1 MSKQSSIESHS
12 DTRVPLAY
20 VVVRST
26 YVCEL
31 SLEVTQFTNLP
42 DAYRAFI
49 AATLK
54 VSKINDGGEDLLSC
68 LSDEHKCENC
78 GDMEPCLPSCLAAKK
93 IVALKSGDNESW
105 KFFNF
110 GCGRGDDVVRV
121 RNGCLSLSS
130 AADDGVRGE
139 SRLIPIYSSD
149 QSSIDKARVKR
160 SRPEEMA
167 ERVQERIDDRD
178 SFNFCP
184 NCGKQF
190 KGGNNFCG
198 GCGVK
203 RGNLD
208 EKEKKVYDQDDAD
221 IEAEL
226 QQELAD
232 LKKEAKEYAKQM
244 RHADMTLTKTECDS
258 NEWVGRSSWF

>member
-1 MSKQSSIESHS
+1 MPS
-12 DTRVPLAY
+12 AY

-68 LSDEHKCENC
+68 LSDENKCENC

-93 IVALKSGDNESW
+93 IVALKSGDNEIW

-110 GCGRGDDVVRV
+110 ECGRGDDVVRV

-178 SFNFCP
+178 SFNFVLIAVSSS
-184 NCGKQF
+184 K
-190 KGGNNFCG
+190 KGTISVEAVESSEAILMKRRRRCMIKTMLILKLNFN
-198 GCGVK
+198 
-203 RGNLD
+203 RNL
-208 EKEKKVYDQDDAD
+208 Q
-221 IEAEL
+221 
-226 QQELAD
+226 
-232 LKKEAKEYAKQM
+232 
-244 RHADMTLTKTECDS
+244 T
-258 NEWVGRSSWF
+258 